1 MRALLTPGSAVR
13 LRRDYGI
20 SGAVLVTLS
29 DDDFRNLLGLSE
41 PQLSRMRYALRD
53 VREDG
58 GGTAYFAPPTG
69 SLPSATVPSF
79 RRPEEGQSE
88 VRLSFSHDS

>member
-1 MRALLTPGSAVR
+1 M
-13 LRRDYGI
+13 
-20 SGAVLVTLS
+20 TLS
-29 DDDFRNLLGLSE
+29 DDDFRNLLGLSD
-41 PQLSRMRYALRD
+41 PQLSRVRYALRD

-58 GGTAYFAPPTG
+58 GGAAYFAPQTG

-88 VRLSFSHDS
+88 VRWPFSL